1 MLEQMKQQ
9 WETIMSDQQSTL
21 RDMVNSTV
29 TTALQKQ
36 NAKTLGDEEQKLG
49 AGSAKHTQF
58 YEQRIEQFEKDFAE

>member
-1 MLEQMKQQ
+1 
-9 WETIMSDQQSTL
+9 
-21 RDMVNSTV
+21 MVNSTV
-29 TTALQKQ
+29 TSALQKQ